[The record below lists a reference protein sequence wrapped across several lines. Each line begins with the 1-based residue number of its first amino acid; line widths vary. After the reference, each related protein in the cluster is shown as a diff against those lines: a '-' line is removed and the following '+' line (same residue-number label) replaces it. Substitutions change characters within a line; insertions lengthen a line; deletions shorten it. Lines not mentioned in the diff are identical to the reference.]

1 MNINDLKDILKND
14 YNEEDI
20 KLVIDGLKTKRV
32 VSIRINTLKSSYEE
46 VLNILDNEKI
56 EYKRDSWYN
65 EALIILN
72 KTEEDLRK
80 LAIYQEGKIYLQS
93 LSSMLPVLVL
103 EPIEGE
109 SILDMTASP
118 GGKTS
123 EIAALTNNKAIIT
136 AVEKNKIR
144 YERLQYNLNKLGVKK
159 CVTLNKDARLLDNNF
174 SFDKILLDAPCSG
187 SGTIRIINDKI
198 DNNFNMELINKVNIL
213 QNDLIMK
220 ALDLLK
226 VGGILV
232 YSTCSIL
239 KRENE
244 EIVQNLLNTNKV
256 EMVDITN
263 DFSDIKKLPSKY
275 KELITVLPN
284 KEYEGFFIAKFKKI
298 S

>member
-56 EYKRDSWYN
+56 EYKRVSWYN

-159 CVTLNKDARLLDNNF
+159 CVTINKDARLLDNNF

>member
-20 KLVIDGLKTKRV
+20 KLIIDGLKTKRV
-32 VSIRINTLKSSYEE
+32 VSVRINTLKAKIEE
-46 VLNILDNEKI
+46 VLNVLDKEQI
-56 EYKRDSWYN
+56 EYKRVSWYT

-80 LAIYQEGKIYLQS
+80 LTIYQEGKIYLQS
-93 LSSMLPVLVL
+93 LSSMLPVIVL

-123 EIAALTNNKAIIT
+123 EIAALTNNKATIT

-187 SGTIRIINDKI
+187 SGTIRIINEKI
-198 DNNFNMELINKVNIL
+198 DDNFNMELINKVNIL
-213 QNDLIMK
+213 QNELIMK

-256 EMVDITN
+256 ELVEITN
-263 DFSDIKKLPSKY
+263 NFSDIKKLPSKY

-284 KEYEGFFIAKFKKI
+284 KEYEGFFVAKFKKI

>member
-1 MNINDLKDILKND
+1 MDINEFKTLLKED
-14 YNEEDI
+14 YNDKDVELI
-20 KLVIDGLKTKRV
+20 IDGLKSKRV
-32 VSIRINTLKSSYEE
+32 VSIRINTLKTTKEE
-46 VLNILDNEKI
+46 ILNILDKENVKYNDI
-56 EYKRDSWYN
+56 SWYDD
-65 EALIILN
+65 ALIILN

-80 LAIYQEGKIYLQS
+80 LEIYREGKIYLQS

-103 EPIEGE
+103 DPKEGE
-109 SILDMTASP
+109 NILDMTAAP

-123 EIAALTNNKAIIT
+123 EIASLTNNKAIIT

-159 CVTLNKDARLLDNNF
+159 CVILNKDARFLDNNF

-187 SGTIRIINDKI
+187 AGTLNIKGDKI
-198 DNNFNMELINKVNIL
+198 DDNFNRELINNVNKI
-213 QNDLIMK
+213 QSDLIMK
-220 ALDLLK
+220 TLDLLK

-244 EIVQNLLNTNKV
+244 EIVNKLLATNRV
-256 EMVDITN
+256 ELLDISN
-263 DFSDIKKLPSKY
+263 YFSDINKLPSKFN
-275 KELITVLPN
+275 EVITVLPSW
-284 KEYEGFFIAKFKKI
+284 EYEGFFVAKFRKI

>member
-56 EYKRDSWYN
+56 EYKRVSWYN

-284 KEYEGFFIAKFKKI
+284 KEYEGFFVAKFKKI